1 VNSFGKRN
9 NERHRKEHIVKT
21 RKCVTLFSQISQEGR
36 VHKVV
41 LFHRGEVRV
50 VGECDSPTSEKRRYR
65 HKFHTIFFYNCL
77 RLESKRSL
85 KFGVSKPEIARQLRL
100 FSMHSY
106 DSAISVQEFA

>member
-1 VNSFGKRN
+1 MNSFGKRN

-21 RKCVTLFSQISQEGR
+21 RKCVTLFSQISQEGQ

-65 HKFHTIFFYNCL
+65 HKFHSVFFYDCL
-77 RLESKRSL
+77 QLESKRQF
-85 KFGVSKPEIARQLRL
+85 KIWRF
-100 FSMHSY
+100 
-106 DSAISVQEFA
+106 